1 MKRVF
6 VQPRPDWQER
16 LDKIGFYY
24 HSIDGNY
31 WQENACYVFNLA
43 QIETLEDTTQQLHEM
58 YLQACAHIVKAGDY
72 ARLGLSDL
80 QACLIEQ
87 SWQRQDPT
95 LYGRFDLCYD
105 GVNPPKLYEYNA
117 DTPTSLFESSVA
129 QWYWLKEQQPHILPA
144 HADQFNSIHERLLV
158 QWKAIAEHYSHAH
171 GLDKKLANKLTSL
184 TEKLPFGE
192 KINQTLNWYD
202 LVLHFTAVGD
212 CEEDFIT
219 CRYLQDT
226 AIQAGL
232 STEFVDIHDIGWEN
246 NAQVFVD
253 AQGDTIKNLFKLYPW
268 EFLTTEDF
276 ALHLNQSP
284 SHQPSVNWIEP
295 AWKLLLSN
303 KAILVVLW
311 EMFAN
316 HPNLLPCYFSADK
329 LGRHGVTDSV
339 KKPIFSREGANI
351 SLQHQGQ
358 LQTTDGEYGAEGYVY
373 QACQPLPKFTNH
385 LGQDMFTLV
394 GSWIVGHNAA
404 GIGIREDYG
413 LITKDTSLFVP
424 HLFMD

>member
-43 QIETLEDTTQQLHEM
+43 QIETIEAVTQTLHDM
-58 YLQACAHIVKAGDY
+58 CLQACSKIIKEGDY
-72 ARLGLSDL
+72 QRLGLNDL
-80 QACLIEQ
+80 QATLIEQ

-105 GVNPPKLYEYNA
+105 GINPPKLYEYNA

-144 HADQFNSIHERLLV
+144 DADQFNSIHERLLV
-158 QWKAIAEHYSHAH
+158 QWKVIAQHYSHAH
-171 GLDKKLANKLTSL
+171 GLDKKLAGKLTSL
-184 TEKLPFGE
+184 TDKLPFGE
-192 KINQTLNWYD
+192 KINQTINWYD
-202 LVLHFTAVGD
+202 LLLHFTAVGD

-232 STEFVDIHDIGWEN
+232 TTEFVDINDIGWEN
-246 NAQVFVD
+246 NAQCFVD
-253 AQGDTIKNLFKLYPW
+253 AQGDKITNLFKLYPW
-268 EFLTTEDF
+268 EFLTAEDF
-276 ALHLNQSP
+276 ANHLTQTK
-284 SHQPSVNWIEP
+284 VNWIEP
-295 AWKLLLSN
+295 TWKMLLSN
-303 KAILVVLW
+303 KAILPILW
-311 EMFAN
+311 EMFPH
-316 HPNLLPCYFSADK
+316 HPNLLPCYFSAQDLAK
-329 LGRHGVTDSV
+329 QGINNFV

-351 SLQHQGQ
+351 SLTLEGYSEHTAG
-358 LQTTDGEYGAEGYVY
+358 DYGAEGYVY
-373 QACQPLPKFTNH
+373 QACHPLPKFSNH
-385 LGQDMFTLV
+385 LGEDRYTLV
-394 GSWIVGHNAA
+394 GSWIVGNCAA
-404 GIGIREDYG
+404 GIGIREDFS

-424 HLFMD
+424 HLFLN